1 MLIYEIQTEYD
12 RTETFVF
19 QAALQEMRA
28 GVFSG
33 GGDRQSVSNIGVL
46 VSDGYS
52 TVNASRTL
60 PEAQLAKAEDITM
73 LSVIVN
79 PDHNFDDMAAI
90 ASDPTTDLFFLT
102 NSSQLALVVEQ
113 TLDLLCSIAV

>member
-1 MLIYEIQTEYD
+1 M
-12 RTETFVF
+12 F

-113 TLDLLCSIAV
+113 TLDLLCNITA

>member
-1 MLIYEIQTEYD
+1 M
-12 RTETFVF
+12 F

-113 TLDLLCSIAV
+113 TLDLLCSITA